1 MRRYVIRRLLQAVLM
16 MFMLSI
22 GFFTLIHLIPGGPDA
37 VIGAGNPRI
46 TDFQR
51 SLIRKRFGLD
61 KPAPLQYLNWLGQVL
76 RGNFEYSYISGEPV
90 SKRIADRLPA
100 TLELFLAAL
109 IFALLV
115 AITLGI
121 LAAVRQYSLTD
132 YVITIFAYAG
142 ISMPIFWFAF
152 ILQTIF
158 GVQLHILPTD
168 GQHAADRTGFN
179 QFQILQDQAI
189 HLILPGIVLSVQFIA
204 VWSRYLRSSLLD
216 VIKQDYIR
224 TARMKGLSSFR
235 VFTRHALRN
244 GLIPLVTVVALAFGG
259 ITGGAV
265 VTETVFSWPGMG
277 QLFIQSS
284 IDTPDYPV
292 LLAFLLLGAAM
303 IIIFNLVADILYGL
317 IDPRIRYS

>member
-1 MRRYVIRRLLQAVLM
+1 MRRYIIRRLVQAVLM
-16 MFMLSI
+16 MFLLSI

-51 SLIRKRFGLD
+51 KLIRHRFGLD
-61 KPAPLQYLNWLGQVL
+61 KPAPLQYLSWLGQVL
-76 RGNFEYSYISGEPV
+76 RGNFEYSYITGEPV
-90 SKRIADRLPA
+90 SQRLSERFSA

-109 IFALLV
+109 LFALLV

-142 ISMPIFWFAF
+142 ISMPVFWFAF
-152 ILQTIF
+152 ILQVVF
-158 GVQLHILPTD
+158 GVKLHWLPTF
-168 GQHAADRTGFN
+168 GQSSPDTSGFN
-179 QFQILQDQAI
+179 ELQILEDKGL
-189 HLILPGIVLSVQFIA
+189 HLILPAIVLSVQFIA

-259 ITGGAV
+259 IAGGAV
-265 VTETVFSWPGMG
+265 VTETVFAWPGLG

-284 IDTPDYPV
+284 IDTPDFPV

-303 IIIFNLVADILYGL
+303 IIFFNLVADILYGL

>member
-1 MRRYVIRRLLQAVLM
+1 MRRYIIRRLLQAVLM
-16 MFMLSI
+16 MFLLSI

-37 VIGAGNPRI
+37 VIGAGNPRL
-46 TDFQR
+46 TGFQR
-51 SLIRKRFGLD
+51 ALIKKRFGLD
-61 KPAPLQYLNWLGQVL
+61 QPAPLQYLSWLREML
-76 RGNFEYSYISGEPV
+76 RGNFGYSFISGEPV
-90 SKRIADRLPA
+90 TLRISQRLPA
-100 TLELFLAAL
+100 TLELFIAAL
-109 IFALLV
+109 LFALLV

-121 LAAVRQYSLTD
+121 LAAVRQYSITD
-132 YVITIFAYAG
+132 YVITVFAYAG

-152 ILQTIF
+152 IMQTIF
-158 GVQLHILPTD
+158 GVKLHILPTF
-168 GQHAADRTGFN
+168 GQTSPDTTGFN
-179 QFQILQDQAI
+179 QLQLLEDKAV
-189 HLILPGIVLSVQFIA
+189 HLILPAIVLSVQFIA

-224 TARMKGLSSFR
+224 TAKMKGLSNFR

-244 GLIPLVTVVALAFGG
+244 GLIPLVTVVALAVGG

-265 VTETVFSWPGMG
+265 VTETVFAWPGMG
-277 QLFIQSS
+277 QLFIESS
-284 IDTPDYPV
+284 LNFPDFPV